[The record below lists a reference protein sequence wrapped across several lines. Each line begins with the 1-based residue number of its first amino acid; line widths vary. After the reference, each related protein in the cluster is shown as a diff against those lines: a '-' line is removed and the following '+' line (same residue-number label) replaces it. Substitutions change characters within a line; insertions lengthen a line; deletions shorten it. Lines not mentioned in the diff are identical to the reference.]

1 MKMRNFQAIEQI
13 RLKYQSL
20 LPYLNEKT
28 RRIWAAVESLT
39 VGRGGVSQVSSAT
52 GLSRTT
58 IYTGI
63 RELQSHSK
71 PLEVEQHQR
80 IRQSGG
86 GRKKLTQ
93 SDSTLMQDLQALVEA
108 STRGDPESPLLWT
121 CKSTTKL
128 AEELQHLGHQVSE
141 RSVCSLLHEMDYSLQ
156 SNRKTHEGNQH
167 HDRDQQFRY
176 INRQVKAFHRRNQP
190 VISVDAKKKEL
201 VGPFKNGGQ
210 EWHSKGQP
218 EDVNLHDFADKELGK
233 ALPYGV
239 YDLYANQ
246 GWVSVGIS
254 HDTAELAVESIRRWW
269 HEMGYSLYPDAEEL
283 LITADCGGSNS
294 NRCRLWKL
302 RLQELADEVGLQIQV
317 CHFPPGT
324 SKWNKI
330 EHRMF
335 CHISQ
340 NWRGRP
346 LSSRSVIIKLISHAT
361 TKHGL
366 AIQAKLDKHQYKTG
380 IKVSDAEFNTI
391 ALEQDKFH
399 GDWNYRIQ
407 PRTRI

>member
-1 MKMRNFQAIEQI
+1 
-13 RLKYQSL
+13 
-20 LPYLNEKT
+20 
-28 RRIWAAVESLT
+28 
-39 VGRGGVSQVSSAT
+39 
-52 GLSRTT
+52 
-58 IYTGI
+58 
-63 RELQSHSK
+63 
-71 PLEVEQHQR
+71 
-80 IRQSGG
+80 
-86 GRKKLTQ
+86 
-93 SDSTLMQDLQALVEA
+93 
-108 STRGDPESPLLWT
+108 
-121 CKSTTKL
+121 
-128 AEELQHLGHQVSE
+128 
-141 RSVCSLLHEMDYSLQ
+141 
-156 SNRKTHEGNQH
+156 
-167 HDRDQQFRY
+167 
-176 INRQVKAFHRRNQP
+176 
-190 VISVDAKKKEL
+190 
-201 VGPFKNGGQ
+201 
-210 EWHSKGQP
+210 
-218 EDVNLHDFADKELGK
+218 
-233 ALPYGV
+233 
-239 YDLYANQ
+239 
-246 GWVSVGIS
+246 VSVGIS

-269 HEMGYSLYPDAEEL
+269 HEMGCSLYPDAAEL

-361 TKHGL
+361 TQHGL

-407 PRTRI
+407 PRTMI

>member
-1 MKMRNFQAIEQI
+1 MNSKVRSSDRLWWLWLALSLLLLSFTHFQTVVPIAGWLGTVLLLRFTRVYPHRAIALLLVLIVNGIAGFVGMRQNWIPIAPIMLLFYAILLAVVPFLAYAADRFLSPYWTGLPRTLIFPTATIIAEWV
-13 RLKYQSL
+13 QSL
-20 LPYLNEKT
+20 TP
-28 RRIWAAVESLT
+28 I
-39 VGRGGVSQVSSAT
+39 GGWM
-52 GLSRTT
+52 
-58 IYTGI
+58 
-63 RELQSHSK
+63 
-71 PLEVEQHQR
+71 PL
-80 IRQSGG
+80 GN
-86 GRKKLTQ
+86 TQ
-93 SDSTLMQDLQALVEA
+93 YSNLTLMQVVSLTGIWGLSFAIALVRA
-108 STRGDPESPLLWT
+108 
-121 CKSTTKL
+121 
-128 AEELQHLGHQVSE
+128 
-141 RSVCSLLHEMDYSLQ
+141 
-156 SNRKTHEGNQH
+156 
-167 HDRDQQFRY
+167 
-176 INRQVKAFHRRNQP
+176 
-190 VISVDAKKKEL
+190 
-201 VGPFKNGGQ
+201 FKNAGQ
-210 EWHSKGQP
+210 EWHHKGQP
-218 EDVNLHDFADKELGK
+218 EAVNLHDFADKELGK

-269 HEMGYSLYPDAEEL
+269 HEMGCSLYPDAEEL

-335 CHISQ
+335 CHVSQ

-346 LSSRSVIIKLISHAT
+346 LSSRGVIVKLISHAT
-361 TKHGL
+361 TKQGL

-399 GDWNYRIQ
+399 GNWNYRIQ
-407 PRTRI
+407 PRASV

>member
-1 MKMRNFQAIEQI
+1 M
-13 RLKYQSL
+13 
-20 LPYLNEKT
+20 
-28 RRIWAAVESLT
+28 
-39 VGRGGVSQVSSAT
+39 
-52 GLSRTT
+52 
-58 IYTGI
+58 
-63 RELQSHSK
+63 
-71 PLEVEQHQR
+71 
-80 IRQSGG
+80 
-86 GRKKLTQ
+86 
-93 SDSTLMQDLQALVEA
+93 
-108 STRGDPESPLLWT
+108 
-121 CKSTTKL
+121 
-128 AEELQHLGHQVSE
+128 
-141 RSVCSLLHEMDYSLQ
+141 
-156 SNRKTHEGNQH
+156 
-167 HDRDQQFRY
+167 
-176 INRQVKAFHRRNQP
+176 
-190 VISVDAKKKEL
+190 
-201 VGPFKNGGQ
+201 
-210 EWHSKGQP
+210 
-218 EDVNLHDFADKELGK
+218 
-233 ALPYGV
+233 
-239 YDLYANQ
+239 
-246 GWVSVGIS
+246 SVGIS

-269 HEMGYSLYPDAEEL
+269 HEMGCSLYPDAEEL

-294 NRCRLWKL
+294 NQCRLWKL
-302 RLQELADEVGLQIQV
+302 RLQELADEVGLQIQG

-346 LSSRSVIIKLISHAT
+346 LSSRSVIINLISHAT